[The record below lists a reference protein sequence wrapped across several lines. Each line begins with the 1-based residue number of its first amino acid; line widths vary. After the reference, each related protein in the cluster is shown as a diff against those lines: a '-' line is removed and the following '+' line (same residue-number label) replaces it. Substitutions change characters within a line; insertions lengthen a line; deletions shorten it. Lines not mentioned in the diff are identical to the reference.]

1 MNASELFDLIK
12 TGETSKVQFKEVI
25 PHSDGIMLLQ
35 ASYDVKKAEQLE
47 TKNIPDLDK
56 FRKVLFWDTS
66 FDKIDWDKNKRPI
79 IIRVLERGNSDEINE
94 IISFYGKETISEII
108 KSVGE
113 SRLSS
118 FQINIEEYNLN

>member
-1 MNASELFDLIK
+1 LIK
-12 TGETSKVQFKEVI
+12 TGETSEVQFKEVI
-25 PHSDGIMLLQ
+25 PHSDGILLLQ
-35 ASYDVKKAEQLE
+35 ASYDLKKAEQLE

-108 KSVGE
+108 KSVE
-113 SRLSS
+113 KSRLSS